1 MNNKNYGILNL
12 RFLDKIIEKKRYEMF
27 EIFKKKLSN
36 NSINSFLD
44 IGTTEESLLS
54 SSNFFVKKFDPIKV
68 KKSISNQNIEE
79 KKFNYFVKKSITEE
93 FFLDEINKFKSDLVI
108 SSATIEHV
116 ANFKNQKKMVQ
127 NIIN

>member
-68 KKSISNQNIEE
+68 KKSISNQNI
-79 KKFNYFVKKSITEE
+79 KKKNFNYFLKKSITE
-93 FFLDEINKFKSDLVI
+93 
-108 SSATIEHV
+108 
-116 ANFKNQKKMVQ
+116 NFT
-127 NIIN
+127 

>member
-27 EIFKKKLSN
+27 KYFKKKLSN

-79 KKFNYFVKKSITEE
+79 KKFNYFLKNQLLKN
-93 FFLDEINKFKSDLVI
+93 FFLMK
-108 SSATIEHV
+108 
-116 ANFKNQKKMVQ
+116 
-127 NIIN
+127 